1 MAIPALS
8 GDRELAERA
17 TPRQIRR
24 LRLAISG
31 IYLTAG
37 LMLGSWFTR
46 LPQLRLRLGL
56 SYGELGAVLLIQ
68 MVGLIVA
75 MQLAEPLFARF
86 GHRLIVWT
94 VAAAVPWFLPLMAAI
109 HGLAAASAGMLG
121 WGLTAGVI
129 DVGMNALGVRTERV
143 ARRPILNSLH
153 ATWGAGALAG
163 SLITIATVRAGLGPF
178 AHFMFLAS
186 TLTGFALVVGK
197 HLLPDQAESDCRSGN
212 AGGAAMGCQ
221 ARTVTGLRG
230 GWTRAVVVLG
240 VLGAAAALCE
250 TSVSSWCGIF
260 LTEQRAAA
268 VGVASL
274 GYPAFIVTQT
284 ATRMIGDRLHLR
296 FGSVTLVRGCLGITA
311 LGLLTVVAVPCTWVD
326 IAGFALQGCGIAVL
340 IPIITGAAGH
350 GGAAGDSASA
360 TRVAIARYST
370 LYYGGAMAG
379 PAIVGWLAQFFGI
392 GTALALLLAPML
404 FVAMLAKVTAPAS
417 FFSEVAGRQ
426 PELIA
431 H

>member
-8 GDRELAERA
+8 CDRELADRA
-17 TPRQIRR
+17 TPRQVRHV
-24 LRLAISG
+24 RLAISG

-46 LPQLRLRLGL
+46 LPQLRLQLGL

-68 MVGLIVA
+68 MIGLIVA

-86 GHRLIVWT
+86 GHRLIVWM

-109 HGLAAASAGMLG
+109 HGLAAATLAMLG

-163 SLITIATVRAGLGPF
+163 SLITIAAVRTGLGPF
-178 AHFMFLAS
+178 AHFLFLAAA
-186 TLTGFALVVGK
+186 LTGFALVVGK
-197 HLLPDQAESDCRSGN
+197 HLLPDQAESDCRSGK
-212 AGGAAMGCQ
+212 AGGAAV
-221 ARTVTGLRG
+221 AGLRG

-260 LTEQRAAA
+260 LTEQRAAS

-284 ATRMIGDRLHLR
+284 ATRMFGDRLHLR
-296 FGSVTLVRGCLGITA
+296 FGAVMLVRGCLAVTA
-311 LGLLTVVAVPCTWVD
+311 LGLLTVIAVPSTWVD

-404 FVAMLAKVTAPAS
+404 LVALLAKVTAPAS
-417 FFSEVAGRQ
+417 FVGEVALRQ
-426 PELIA
+426 PELVA